1 MRTEW
6 KWRTRV
12 FVCVCVRA
20 CTPVHMQTQ
29 IPGDLLMS
37 EHVKKSKYIDRMLK
51 KQKLLENPNH
61 IKENQ
66 WNMGKR
72 NT

>member
-20 CTPVHMQTQ
+20 Q